1 MAKASSSGF
10 ISLTKAKEMT
20 ARYRQNRNS
29 IINPS
34 YSDQDIIPICDKF
47 DRNIFDK
54 LLSKPGC
61 SAIRLYYGMDESL
74 KIHPIVVAVN
84 EKDEDILPNES
95 NLETDDIGDDIG
107 DDTLRCPPYC
117 PPPSPLNE

>member
-1 MAKASSSGF
+1 MANTSSSGF
-10 ISLTKAKEMT
+10 ISLAKAKEMT

-29 IINPS
+29 VISPS
-34 YSDQDIIPICDKF
+34 YSGQDIIAICDKF
-47 DRNIFDK
+47 DRDVFDK
-54 LLSKPGC
+54 LLSKPDC
-61 SAIRLYYGMDESL
+61 TAIRLYYGMDESL

-84 EKDEDILPNES
+84 EKDEDILPDDS
-95 NLETDDIGDDIG
+95 NLEADDIGDDIG